1 MSLNLTQ
8 FIGQSAL
15 IVSLVTGI
23 FGVFFG
29 LYITLARPNILS
41 KQFTMLR
48 VCGVILVTTIAMAC
62 GMLVI
67 CLLTDDFSL
76 LYVVEHSSSQMQ
88 TPYKLAAFYSGQA
101 GSLLIWSLV
110 IAIGLLLQNFSTQSS
125 EDALTH
131 TILSVIVVLFLIPL
145 VWLDSPFASSSGDFT
160 EGIGL
165 NPLLVDPTMLI
176 HPPMLLTGLASTG
189 VPFALAFGAI
199 IRGKNSTEDM
209 AQLRKWSLI
218 SLLVLSAGNF
228 LGAWWAYTVLGWGG
242 YWGWDPVEN
251 CALLPLLPL
260 VTFLHLYPIYKRSG
274 AFKNWILIAT
284 CMSFALAIFGTFN
297 VRSGLIASV
306 HSFAQSEIGPY
317 FLGLLGLAL
326 LAPLVVAAI
335 NRPDEEGSIEYQS
348 FSSRE
353 TGLIFNNFLMVAIG
367 LVIFGATIFPVV
379 TEILNGARVVVGP
392 PFFVDTVGPLL
403 VVLLVLL
410 SVTVHLLWGNTP
422 KHHFIQEVR
431 LPSLLAL
438 LGLVTFVVY
447 GLRGALGVTSV
458 FFALLII
465 GGHVQTIFTG
475 SRETLQTSDKTLIT
489 STMSLMRRYGGYFAH
504 VGLAIMALGIIGSSI
519 MEERAR
525 VIVSPGEQFIVGS
538 YAFEYTDL
546 WGNRPSVNGI
556 EIEAGTNI
564 EMREP
569 GSNSVVDTLRP
580 GRRFFFVAPD
590 QPVSIVDINSNLLRD
605 VYVFTQGWNEEK
617 AAEIQIIIKPL
628 VQWLWIGA
636 GIYIAG
642 LFLCFTPEKKIRAA

>member
-1 MSLNLTQ
+1 MSLDLTQ

-29 LYITLARPNILS
+29 LYITLARPNISS

-48 VCGVILVTTIAMAC
+48 VCGVILVTTIAIAC
-62 GMLVI
+62 GILVF

-125 EDALTH
+125 KDALTH

-145 VWLDSPFASSSGDFT
+145 VWLDSPFASSSGDFI

-274 AFKNWILIAT
+274 AFKNWILIAA

-326 LAPLVVAAI
+326 LAPLVEAAM

-403 VVLLVLL
+403 VVLLLLL
-410 SVTVHLLWGNTP
+410 SVTVHLFWRNTP
-422 KHHFIQEVR
+422 KHHFIQEVT

-458 FFALLII
+458 FFALFII

-475 SRETLQTSDKTLIT
+475 SRETLQTSDKNLIT
-489 STMSLMRRYGGYFAH
+489 STMSLMRRYGGISH
-504 VGLAIMALGIIGSSI
+504 
-519 MEERAR
+519 
-525 VIVSPGEQFIVGS
+525 
-538 YAFEYTDL
+538 
-546 WGNRPSVNGI
+546 
-556 EIEAGTNI
+556 
-564 EMREP
+564 
-569 GSNSVVDTLRP
+569 TL
-580 GRRFFFVAPD
+580 D
-590 QPVSIVDINSNLLRD
+590 
-605 VYVFTQGWNEEK
+605 
-617 AAEIQIIIKPL
+617 
-628 VQWLWIGA
+628 
-636 GIYIAG
+636 
-642 LFLCFTPEKKIRAA
+642 